1 MNRSKGNFALIA
13 ELMMESR
20 VFYLSQLT
28 YVLLDC
34 LMGEIFP
41 ELKEVFSRNLR
52 LINECLGVAKT

>member
-1 MNRSKGNFALIA
+1 MTRSKENYSLIP

-34 LMGEIFP
+34 VIGEIFP
-41 ELKEVFSRNLR
+41 ELKEVRIMLFLFPKNL
-52 LINECLGVAKT
+52 NY

>member
-13 ELMMESR
+13 DVKVESR

-28 YVLLDC
+28 YVLLDF

-41 ELKEVFSRNLR
+41 ELKEVL
-52 LINECLGVAKT
+52 

>member
-41 ELKEVFSRNLR
+41 ELKEVL
-52 LINECLGVAKT
+52 